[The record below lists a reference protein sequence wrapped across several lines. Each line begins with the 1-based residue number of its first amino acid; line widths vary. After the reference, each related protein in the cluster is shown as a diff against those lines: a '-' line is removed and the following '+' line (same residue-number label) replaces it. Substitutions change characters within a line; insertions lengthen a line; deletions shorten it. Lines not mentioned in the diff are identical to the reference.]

1 MKLSEKILSLRKARN
16 MSQEELAD
24 KLGVSRQ
31 AVSRWEVGSALPDAS
46 NILQLSKLFGV
57 SADYLLN
64 DDYKGEAPAP
74 AKSKAVSSVA
84 GTLVKKT
91 ISLCVAGFGFLGNFV
106 IYVISRFVVVS
117 IPYKK
122 YDYTTDSY
130 WYTWGDG
137 YSYRYF
143 IEEYHLELLTVMFFA
158 MLIIGLF
165 IALVPKD
172 RFMAFIGKIKEFVRQ
187 HLQKKQNK
195 VNSRLP

>member
-1 MKLSEKILSLRKARN
+1 MKLSEKILNLRKARN

-24 KLGVSRQ
+24 SLGVSRQ

-64 DDYKGEAPAP
+64 DEYSGEAPAP
-74 AKSKAVSSVA
+74 IKSKSVSSIA
-84 GTLVKKT
+84 GTLVKKI
-91 ISLCVAGFGFLGNFV
+91 ISLCVAGFGFLGNFI
-106 IYVISRFVVVS
+106 IYVISRFVAVN
-117 IPYKK
+117 IPYKE
-122 YDYTTDSY
+122 YNYATDSY

-143 IEEYHLELLTVMFFA
+143 IEEYNLELLTLMFFS

-165 IALVPKD
+165 IAFVPRD
-172 RFMAFIGKIKEFVRQ
+172 RFMSFVAKAKNFVK
-187 HLQKKQNK
+187 QKLTKK
-195 VNSRLP
+195 KTR

>member
-1 MKLSEKILSLRKARN
+1 MKLSEKILNLRKARN

-24 KLGVSRQ
+24 SLGVSRQ

-64 DDYKGEAPAP
+64 DDYKGEASAP
-74 AKSKAVSSVA
+74 IKSKAVSSVA
-84 GTLVKKT
+84 GTLAKK
-91 ISLCVAGFGFLGNFV
+91 IIALCVAGLGFLGNFV
-106 IYVISRFVVVS
+106 IYVTSRFITVS
-117 IPYKK
+117 IPYKQ
-122 YDYTTDSY
+122 YNHETDSY

-143 IEEYHLELLTVMFFA
+143 IEEYKLELLTVMFFA

-165 IALVPKD
+165 VA
-172 RFMAFIGKIKEFVRQ
+172 FMPRDKFMNFIGKAKEFIRQ
-187 HLQKKQNK
+187 RLLKKK
-195 VNSRLP
+195 TK

>member
-74 AKSKAVSSVA
+74 AKGKTVNSVA
-84 GTLVKKT
+84 GTLPKK
-91 ISLCVAGFGFLGNFV
+91 IFALCAAAFGFAGSFI
-106 IYVISRFVVVS
+106 IYVLSRFVKVDV
-117 IPYKK
+117 PYR
-122 YDYTTDSY
+122 YYNSETQSY
-130 WYTWGDG
+130 WYTWNEG

-143 IEEYHLELLTVMFFA
+143 IEEYHLELLTVVFFL
-158 MLIIGLF
+158 MLTTGLF
-165 IALVPKD
+165 IAFVPKVK
-172 RFMAFIGKIKEFVRQ
+172 FMNFLTKAKEFVG
-187 HLQKKQNK
+187 QKLLKK
-195 VNSRLP
+195 KAE